1 MLFLF
6 VKFLYIIILSFL
18 YGYTLQ
24 RFLQHRILKNSEA
37 HPHFAL
43 VALTGS
49 LVMTIPAACLSFF
62 MPLAGVAHG
71 ILLAG
76 GLLCYLLQ
84 RIPVHQQIS
93 VYVRAA
99 KAAGKGKQLFMG
111 IAVLYVLYISSQQS
125 LSYDEGLYYA
135 QFIKW
140 MQHFKIVPG
149 LANLHERFGFN
160 SHWHVLSAV
169 FNFSWLTGVADN
181 HINGVVYLLTLLYLL
196 PREQD
201 NRFLTLLKAGMLVM
215 ISMPQFCVYNTTAP
229 AADMVV
235 YYISCLLMVVW
246 LEHSINGQSQL
257 AGDNSVFLL
266 LAPVFLVT
274 VKVSSIPVLIITAVL
289 LWQVLREKKY
299 LQLIVLCGTGAVI
312 LLPWLARNVMLTG
325 YILFPIA
332 MPDFFQL
339 DWAVSTDVISATTK
353 DIHIFAFY
361 RVVDA
366 SRFASESFVQHY
378 ISWFKESV
386 RIYDKLLI
394 LAAFAAVPL
403 ISFRRKR
410 LPAGTLPLF
419 AFLLAGLIYWIFQA
433 PDPRFG
439 YSYLVPLVIIAL
451 ALYAPSFSFKQ
462 VNLAALTITFVF
474 MIGTIGLGRHLLKAF
489 VNDKL
494 VEVVHHADW
503 WLTPMPY
510 TPTTTVIANTAA
522 PLLTTTSHLCW
533 DSEIPCVSVIP
544 DNVQLRGE
552 TIEKGYRCFRR
563 ASASYKRREN

>member
-1 MLFLF
+1 MLFLLF
-6 VKFLYIIILSFL
+6 KFLYIIILSFL

-24 RFLQHRILKNSEA
+24 RFLQNKVLKNSEA
-37 HPHFAL
+37 SPHFSL
-43 VALTGS
+43 VTLTGS
-49 LVMTIPAACLSFF
+49 LVMTVPAACLSFF
-62 MPLAGVAHG
+62 MPLAGAAHG

-84 RIPVHQQIS
+84 LSPIHQQAG
-93 VYVRAA
+93 VYIQAV
-99 KAAGKGKQLFMG
+99 KAAGKGKLLFTG
-111 IAVLYVLYISSQQS
+111 TAVLYVLYLSSQQS

-140 MQHFKIVPG
+140 MQHYKVVPG

-169 FNFSWLTGVADN
+169 FNFSWLTGIADN

-229 AADMVV
+229 AADMVI
-235 YYISCLLMVVW
+235 YYISCLLIVVW
-246 LEHSINGQSQL
+246 LEHSVNGQSQL
-257 AGDNSVFLL
+257 TGNNNVFLL
-266 LAPVFLVT
+266 LAPVFLIT

-289 LWQVLREKKY
+289 LWQVLRTKRY
-299 LQLIVLCGTGAVI
+299 LQLIMLCGIAAVI
-312 LLPWLARNVMLTG
+312 LLPWIARNVILTG

-332 MPDFFQL
+332 LPDVFNL
-339 DWAVSTDVISATTK
+339 DWAVSTDVIRATTK

-366 SRFASESFVQHY
+366 ARFASESFVQHY

-394 LAAFAAVPL
+394 LVAFAAVPL
-403 ISFRRKR
+403 IFIRRKN

-419 AFLLAGLIYWIFQA
+419 AFLLFGLVYWIFQA

-439 YSYLVPLVIIAL
+439 YSYLVPLVIIAI
-451 ALYAPSFSFKQ
+451 ALYAPSLRFKQ
-462 VNLAALTITFVF
+462 IYLATLAVTFVF

-489 VNDKL
+489 INDKL
-494 VEVVHHADW
+494 VEAVHHPDW
-503 WLTPMPY
+503 WLTPAPY
-510 TPTTTVIANTAA
+510 TATTTVAAGTAT
-522 PLLTTTSHLCW
+522 PVITTTSHLCW
-533 DSEIPCVSVIP
+533 DSELPCVSVMP
-544 DNVQLRGE
+544 ENVQMRGQTLE
-552 TIEKGYRCFRR
+552 DGFRCLGR
-563 ASASYKRREN
+563 